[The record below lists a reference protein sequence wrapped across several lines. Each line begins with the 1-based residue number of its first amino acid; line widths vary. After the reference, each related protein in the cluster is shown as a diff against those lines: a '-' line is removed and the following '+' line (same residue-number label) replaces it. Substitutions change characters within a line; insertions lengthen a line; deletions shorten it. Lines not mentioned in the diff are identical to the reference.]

1 MACRNLLLGLL
12 FWAFPFASPCL
23 TAGLASARISHD
35 PSPGEDTW
43 PTTVVGRVSS
53 PGVLRGSSYQEVHRP
68 ERSLSFLVTPPSAS
82 EQAVTVREAP
92 AQYKGRTLASVM
104 SAAGADWLTRE
115 ERERMEQPEK
125 VLDALS
131 LKSGMVVADVG
142 AGVGYFSLR
151 LAKRVGGNGRVLA
164 VDVQQEM
171 LDLLKK
177 NMESERLTNIG
188 LILGTPKDPGLPENT
203 VDVALLVDV
212 YHELQYPEE
221 MMAKIRKSLKP
232 DGRLVLVEYRGEDPK
247 VPIKPEHKMTATQVL
262 SELEPMGFRIKN
274 TLEFLPWQH
283 IFIFTKEGNP
293 ALQPLP

>member
-1 MACRNLLLGLL
+1 
-12 FWAFPFASPCL
+12 
-23 TAGLASARISHD
+23 
-35 PSPGEDTW
+35 
-43 PTTVVGRVSS
+43 
-53 PGVLRGSSYQEVHRP
+53 
-68 ERSLSFLVTPPSAS
+68 
-82 EQAVTVREAP
+82 
-92 AQYKGRTLASVM
+92 M

-131 LKSGMVVADVG
+131 IKSGMVVADVG

-151 LAKRVGGNGRVLA
+151 LAKRVGDDGRVLA
-164 VDVQQEM
+164 VDVQQKM
-171 LDLLKK
+171 LDLLKR

-188 LILGTPKDPGLPENT
+188 FILGTPKDPGLPENA

-232 DGRLVLVEYRGEDPK
+232 DGRLVLVEYRGEDPT
-247 VPIKPEHKMTATQVL
+247 VPIKPEHKMTAAQVL
-262 SELEPMGFRIKN
+262 GELEPMGFRIKD

-283 IFIFTKEGNP
+283 IFIFTKERHP